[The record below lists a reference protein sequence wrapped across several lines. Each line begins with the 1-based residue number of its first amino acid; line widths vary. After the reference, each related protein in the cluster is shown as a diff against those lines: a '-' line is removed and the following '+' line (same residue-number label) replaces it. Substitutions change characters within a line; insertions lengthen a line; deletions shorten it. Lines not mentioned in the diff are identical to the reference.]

1 MSLVE
6 AAEAVRQKGRFGD
19 TVLMHVNPEE
29 AKALAHGSGGYLTTN
44 PDTGLPEAFLPALL
58 PILGGLGGT
67 ALATSGAL
75 TGLGAA
81 GAFLTAN
88 PFLAGAIGSGLGK
101 FIGTGD
107 LGEGLKTGLISGVTG
122 GLLQGLSG
130 GEFIRS
136 PEAIGGAE
144 ALAAAPTVTANQAD
158 ALQSALETQAA
169 ANAGMAPTSSATLA
183 NTYIDPSKVTA
194 ELGGR
199 KIMDQATLDAAQGAL
214 AKVPSDFNVAQN
226 IIEPGKSILTP
237 STPAYVDPALGV
249 LREGNLNIAGELAG
263 GVGSAIIGDTLNP
276 QTVDFDDIAKR
287 SYDAPE
293 SFAKRERFLPDEDYR
308 GGIDPEFDYFGDIT
322 YAADGGP
329 IKMQDGGVTSFSS
342 SKDVADAFSQGL
354 PAAAYAEQMRRGVMG
369 DKSFTAAYM
378 DAMSKLFNMFRSEEG
393 QRGGRIAEKV
403 GPKLV
408 DRNRADRVLQELLG
422 SDEFVIPVDRTVDMP
437 KTPTRR
443 YDGGA
448 IKMQDGM
455 GLAAMAGVMDDADPD
470 SAMMQIQSMM
480 MEGQQGDEDTSNIII
495 DEAISAIRGEH
506 ANPEVAIQAFVEQYG
521 ENALD
526 VLVTQVQQE
535 EMLEQMG
542 RNQDM
547 LVEGDGM
554 IEGMGKGR
562 DDMVQATLEGEQD
575 VLLSDG
581 EFVLPADVVSGI
593 GDGSSK
599 AGEAELMA
607 LIDRVRTRRTGTKEP
622 PNMVGEVLPA

>member
-1 MSLVE
+1 MSLVQ
-6 AAEAVRQKGRFGD
+6 AAEAVRQKGRYGD

-58 PILGGLGGT
+58 PIIGGLGGT

-81 GAFLTAN
+81 GAFLGAN

-122 GLLQGLSG
+122 GVLQGLSG

-136 PEAIGGAE
+136 PEAIGGVE
-144 ALAAAPTVTANQAD
+144 QLANVPSVTA
-158 ALQSALETQAA
+158 
-169 ANAGMAPTSSATLA
+169 
-183 NTYIDPSKVTA
+183 
-194 ELGGR
+194 
-199 KIMDQATLDAAQGAL
+199 DQAVAIKQASDAAGNIGNVQTLGIPGSENILQEAQASAASL
-214 AKVPSDFNVAQN
+214 PAGYNPS
-226 IIEPGKSILTP
+226 ESITTASTKLLSP
-237 STPAYVDPALGV
+237 STPAYIDPTTGL
-249 LREGNLNIAGELAG
+249 LQEGNLNITGELAG
-263 GVGSAIIGDTLNP
+263 GVGSAIIGDTLFP
-276 QTVDFDDIAKR
+276 QTVDFDDVATRR

-308 GGIDPEFDYFGDIT
+308 GGVDPEFDYFGDIT
-322 YAADGGP
+322 YAANGGP
-329 IKMQDGGVTSFSS
+329 IKMQDGG
-342 SKDVADAFSQGL
+342 GL
-354 PAAAYAEQMRRGVMG
+354 EALQQMAP
-369 DKSFTAAYM
+369 TA
-378 DAMSKLFNMFRSEEG
+378 SG
-393 QRGGRIAEKV
+393 
-403 GPKLV
+403 
-408 DRNRADRVLQELLG
+408 LG
-422 SDEFVIPVDRTVDMP
+422 
-437 KTPTRR
+437 
-443 YDGGA
+443 
-448 IKMQDGM
+448 
-455 GLAAMAGVMDDADPD
+455 AMAGVMDDGDPD

-506 ANPEVAIQAFVEQYG
+506 PQPEVAIQAFVQQYG

-581 EFVLPADVVSGI
+581 EFVLPADVVSGL

-622 PNMVGEVLPA
+622 PNMVGEALPA

>member
-58 PILGGLGGT
+58 PVLGGLGGT

-81 GAFLTAN
+81 GAFLSAN

-130 GEFIRS
+130 GEFINT
-136 PEAIGGAE
+136 PADIGGTAE
-144 ALAAAPTVTANQAD
+144 AL
-158 ALQSALETQAA
+158 SAAA
-169 ANAGMAPTSSATLA
+169 ANPFTDAQANVVSDAMAAKNAADISGINIADVRNVDPSITAEQLKTAQKIQSGLPAGFSVAENITTPGTGILSPSTAP
-183 NTYIDPSKVTA
+183 YIDP
-194 ELGGR
+194 
-199 KIMDQATLDAAQGAL
+199 ATG
-214 AKVPSDFNVAQN
+214 
-226 IIEPGKSILTP
+226 ILT
-237 STPAYVDPALGV
+237 
-249 LREGNLNIAGELAG
+249 EGKLNVAGELAG
-263 GVGSAIIGDTLNP
+263 GVGSAILGDAMDP
-276 QTVDFDDIAKR
+276 QTVDFDDVATRK

-293 SFAKRERFLPDEDYR
+293 RIGVRERFLPDEDFR
-308 GGIDPEFDYFGDIT
+308 GGVDPEFNYFGPTT
-322 YAADGGP
+322 YLADGGP

-393 QRGGRIAEKV
+393 QRGGRFAEKA
-403 GPKLV
+403 GQKLV
-408 DRNRADRVLQELLG
+408 DRNRADRVLQELLNRG
-422 SDEFVIPVDRTVDMP
+422 GMEGATEAAQETTIQ
-437 KTPTRR
+437 RR

-455 GLAAMAGVMDDADPD
+455 GLAAMAGVMDDGDPD

-480 MEGQQGDEDTSNIII
+480 MEGQQGDEDTANIII

-506 ANPEVAIQAFVEQYG
+506 PNPEVAIQAFVQEYG

-554 IEGMGKGR
+554 IEGMGKGS

>member
-58 PILGGLGGT
+58 PIIGGLGGT

-81 GAFLTAN
+81 GAFLSAN

-130 GEFIRS
+130 GEFINT
-136 PEAIGGAE
+136 PEAIGGVE
-144 ALAAAPTVTANQAD
+144 QLANVPNVTVDQAVAIKQAAD
-158 ALQSALETQAA
+158 AAGNIGQVKTLGIPGSENILKEVQKSAASLP
-169 ANAGMAPTSSATLA
+169 AGYNPSESITTAGTGVLSPSTAP
-183 NTYIDPSKVTA
+183 YIDPTTG
-194 ELGGR
+194 LL
-199 KIMDQATLDAAQGAL
+199 Q
-214 AKVPSDFNVAQN
+214 
-226 IIEPGKSILTP
+226 
-237 STPAYVDPALGV
+237 
-249 LREGNLNIAGELAG
+249 EGNLNIAGELAG
-263 GVGSAIIGDTLNP
+263 GVGSAILGDAMDP
-276 QTVDFDDIAKR
+276 QTVNFDDVATRK

-293 SFAKRERFLPDEDYR
+293 RIGVRERFLPDEDFR
-308 GGIDPEFDYFGDIT
+308 GGVDPEFDYFGETT

-422 SDEFVIPVDRTVDMP
+422 SDEFVIPVDQTVDMP

>member
-6 AAEAVRQKGRFGD
+6 AAEAVRQRGRFGD

-81 GAFLTAN
+81 GAFLSAN

-144 ALAAAPTVTANQAD
+144 ALAAAPQVGSASADVLQKAVDAN
-158 ALQSALETQAA
+158 AA
-169 ANAGMAPTSSATLA
+169 AAIEGAGMAEIYPPNISTANIQLDDVPLGDFGKELVTQDTLSAAKEAA
-183 NTYIDPSKVTA
+183 NLLPAGYSP
-194 ELGGR
+194 
-199 KIMDQATLDAAQGAL
+199 
-214 AKVPSDFNVAQN
+214 AQN
-226 IIEPGKSILTP
+226 VITPGEGILSP
-237 STPAYVDPALGV
+237 STAPYVDPLTGV
-249 LREGNLNIAGELAG
+249 LREGNLNITGELAG
-263 GVGSAIIGDTLNP
+263 GVGSAIIGDTLSP
-276 QTVDFDDIAKR
+276 QTVNFDDVATRR

-293 SFAKRERFLPDEDYR
+293 RFAKRERFLPDEDYR
-308 GGIDPEFDYFGDIT
+308 GGVDPEFDYFGDIT

-329 IKMQDGGVTSFSS
+329 IKMQDGG
-342 SKDVADAFSQGL
+342 GL
-354 PAAAYAEQMRRGVMG
+354 EALQQMAP
-369 DKSFTAAYM
+369 TA
-378 DAMSKLFNMFRSEEG
+378 SG
-393 QRGGRIAEKV
+393 
-403 GPKLV
+403 
-408 DRNRADRVLQELLG
+408 LG
-422 SDEFVIPVDRTVDMP
+422 
-437 KTPTRR
+437 
-443 YDGGA
+443 
-448 IKMQDGM
+448 
-455 GLAAMAGVMDDADPD
+455 AMAGVMDDGDPD

-480 MEGQQGDEDTSNIII
+480 MEGQQGDEDTANIII

-506 ANPEVAIQAFVEQYG
+506 PQPEVAIQAFVQEYG
-521 ENALD
+521 QNALD

>member
-58 PILGGLGGT
+58 PLIGGLGGT

-81 GAFLTAN
+81 GAFLSAN

-130 GEFIRS
+130 GEFINT
-136 PEAIGGAE
+136 PADIGAS
-144 ALAAAPTVTANQAD
+144 AD
-158 ALQSALETQAA
+158 ALANLPNPTVDQAVAIKQAA
-169 ANAGMAPTSSATLA
+169 
-183 NTYIDPSKVTA
+183 
-194 ELGGR
+194 
-199 KIMDQATLDAAQGAL
+199 DAAGNIGQVETLGIPGSENILEQAQKTVQSL
-214 AKVPSDFNVAQN
+214 PSGYNPAES
-226 IIEPGKSILTP
+226 ITTPGTGILSP
-237 STPAYVDPALGV
+237 STPAYIDPTTGLLQV
-249 LREGNLNIAGELAG
+249 GNLNIAGELAG
-263 GVGSAIIGDTLNP
+263 GAGSAILGDAMDP

-308 GGIDPEFDYFGDIT
+308 GGVDSEFGYFGPTT
-322 YAADGGP
+322 YFADGGP
-329 IKMQDGGVTSFSS
+329 IKMQDGGGTSFSS

-393 QRGGRIAEKV
+393 QRGGRFAEKA
-403 GPKLV
+403 GQKLV
-408 DRNRADRVLQELLG
+408 DRNRADRVLQELLNRGGMEG
-422 SDEFVIPVDRTVDMP
+422 STEAVQERT
-437 KTPTRR
+437 TQRR

-455 GLAAMAGVMDDADPD
+455 GLAAMAGVMDDGDPD

-480 MEGQQGDEDTSNIII
+480 MEGQQGDEDTANIII

-506 ANPEVAIQAFVEQYG
+506 PNPEVAIQAFVQEYG

>member
-81 GAFLTAN
+81 GAFLSAN

-130 GEFIRS
+130 GEFINT
-136 PEAIGGAE
+136 PADIGGTAE
-144 ALAAAPTVTANQAD
+144 AL
-158 ALQSALETQAA
+158 SAAA
-169 ANAGMAPTSSATLA
+169 ANPFTDAQANVVSDAMTAKNVADISGINIADVQKVDPSITAAQLKTAKDIQSGLPAGFSVAENITTPSTGILSPSTAP
-183 NTYIDPSKVTA
+183 YIDP
-194 ELGGR
+194 
-199 KIMDQATLDAAQGAL
+199 ATG
-214 AKVPSDFNVAQN
+214 
-226 IIEPGKSILTP
+226 ILT
-237 STPAYVDPALGV
+237 
-249 LREGNLNIAGELAG
+249 EGKLNVAGELAG
-263 GVGSAIIGDTLNP
+263 GVGSAILGDTLNP

-308 GGIDPEFDYFGDIT
+308 GGVDPEFDYFGDIT

-422 SDEFVIPVDRTVDMP
+422 SDEFVIPVDQTVDMP

-455 GLAAMAGVMDDADPD
+455 GLAAMAGVMDDGDPD

-480 MEGQQGDEDTSNIII
+480 MEGQQGDEDTANIII

-506 ANPEVAIQAFVEQYG
+506 PQPEVAIQAFVQEYG